1 MAPASKEE
9 LEAER
14 QCWEHRR
21 DVEELSAQV
30 LVLGAKIQA
39 AHDRIDEIGRQRT
52 EERAKAEAIASERK
66 SSTQTRMWIAA
77 SIALPILLKLAEL
90 LWSNAK

>member
-21 DVEELSAQV
+21 DVEELDAKV
-30 LVLGAKIQA
+30 LVALARIQSC
-39 AHDRIDEIGRQRT
+39 DSQIKEIARQRA
-52 EERAKAEAIASERK
+52 EEKARAETQEASKK

-77 SIALPILLKLAEL
+77 SIALPIALKIAEFVVENL
-90 LWSNAK
+90 K